1 MVLRANS
8 PQKVNALACNTRR
21 FGLILCFLLASRGDV
36 FHESTSVITTT
47 RS

>member
-21 FGLILCFLLASRGDV
+21 FGLILCCLLDWTFIHCGISND
-36 FHESTSVITTT
+36 T
-47 RS
+47 